1 MGLDSHYLAFCFD
14 EACDFILDM
23 RVKKVK
29 KEKGQLYEVEEWK
42 RTPHWSDI
50 KEEPKPRNNSSL
62 FAEMKANLEKW
73 KGGNR

>member
-1 MGLDSHYLAFCFD
+1 
-14 EACDFILDM
+14 M

-50 KEEPKPRNNSSL
+50 KEESKPRNNSSL